1 MPEFNGNQIITAIA
15 FSALGF
21 LLVRFV
27 KGMDANT
34 EAVNKLTATV
44 ERIGEKIL
52 SHEKRIDGI
61 EHEVDKIRSRIH
73 SINNTLQKMMMPNEK
88 RLEDR

>member
-1 MPEFNGNQIITAIA
+1 MPELSGSGLILALA
-15 FSALGF
+15 LSALGF

-27 KGMDANT
+27 QGMDANT

-52 SHEKRIDGI
+52 SHEKKID
-61 EHEVDKIRSRIH
+61 HLDNEVVQLRNRVH
-73 SINNTLQKMMMPNEK
+73 SISNTLQKLKAISGIEEK
-88 RLEDR
+88 